1 MGMWK
6 EFKEFAMRG
15 NAVDMAVGIILGAAF
30 GKIVSS
36 LVGDVLTPP
45 LGLAVGGVNFT
56 GLQMQIG
63 TGEKGP
69 VYLNYG
75 NFVQTVFDFVI
86 VAFCVFLLVKAMNAF
101 QRPAKAA
108 PTTKECPYCVS
119 TIPITAVKCA
129 HCTSELK

>member
-1 MGMWK
+1 MGLLT

-15 NAVDMAVGIILGAAF
+15 NVVDMAVGIIIGAAF

-36 LVGDVLTPP
+36 LVGDVLMPP
-45 LGLAVGGVNFT
+45 IGLAVGGVNFT

-75 NFVQTVFDFVI
+75 NFLQTFFDFLI
-86 VAFCVFLLVKAMNAF
+86 VVFCVFLLVKAMNALK
-101 QRPAKAA
+101 RPAKAA
-108 PTTKECPYCVS
+108 PTTKQCPYCVS
-119 TIPITAVKCA
+119 TIPIAAVRCA
-129 HCTSELK
+129 YCTSELK